1 MKTLITVLTLAMTSL
16 GINAQE
22 TQLEKDAAQILSNQ
36 MATVSMKVENQL
48 RQDIKFVTYSLKMPL
63 VSEQNT
69 LVAKVEKT
77 EKKEIES
84 E

>member
-1 MKTLITVLTLAMTSL
+1 MKTLITVVTLAMTSL
-16 GINAQE
+16 SVNAQE

-36 MATVSMKVENQL
+36 MASVSMKVENQL
-48 RQDIKFVTYSLKMPL
+48 RQDIEFATYSLKMPM
-63 VSEQNT
+63 VSEQKT

-77 EKKEIES
+77 DKKEIES